1 MVGRLD
7 VDAMLDE
14 LTPRQFDEWVAYR
27 TIEPDPIERICE
39 ILKRG
44 FSVMASMGGGK
55 MEPDEFDLKTCDDG
69 NEAMSPAQSAAM
81 ARQAIGRSQG

>member
-1 MVGRLD
+1 MD

-14 LTPRQFDEWVAYR
+14 LEPHQFDEWVAYR
-27 TIEPDPIERICE
+27 TLEPDPVERIVE

-44 FSVMASMGGGK
+44 FTALVLSWGG
-55 MEPDEFDLKTCDDG
+55 ELDPDDLDPKDFSNDKR

-81 ARQAIGRSQG
+81 ARQAISRGRG